1 MNADRKAQ
9 VIAKYARI
17 TRENHQLRIENQH
30 LRERHLELEDQ
41 LLASRNRKWKERA
54 VSLEAELYAVRCEL
68 RDAKASIALSD
79 KLLRGARDRRDLWEH
94 RYWTLRKDIS
104 PHYSLPGG
112 VPSLAPAGSPAPR
125 SEDLPSSAGS
135 DPVPAVSVGNE
146 TPVRIRA
153 SRASGTPAASP
164 GRHAGGERQDITSNG
179 DRRKASS
186 RASAAVARRE
196 V

>member
-41 LLASRNRKWKERA
+41 LLASRNRKWKDRA
-54 VSLEAELYAVRCEL
+54 VSLEAELHAVRCEL

-94 RYWTLRKDIS
+94 RYWTIRDQIEARAVAKEPVVLLLGEIERILTVDKRGDD
-104 PHYSLPGG
+104 PHLSFVRNSLMAI
-112 VPSLAPAGSPAPR
+112 LHPR
-125 SEDLPSSAGS
+125 P
-135 DPVPAVSVGNE
+135 
-146 TPVRIRA
+146 
-153 SRASGTPAASP
+153 
-164 GRHAGGERQDITSNG
+164 
-179 DRRKASS
+179 RRKVTLEAGMVETS
-186 RASAAVARRE
+186 
-196 V
+196 

>member
-1 MNADRKAQ
+1 MSSDRKAQ

-30 LRERHLELEDQ
+30 LRDRNLELEDQ

-54 VSLEAELYAVRCEL
+54 TTLEADLHAVRCEL
-68 RDAKASIALSD
+68 RDAKAATALAD

-94 RYWTLRKDIS
+94 RYWTLREQ
-104 PHYSLPGG
+104 
-112 VPSLAPAGSPAPR
+112 VN
-125 SEDLPSSAGS
+125 
-135 DPVPAVSVGNE
+135 PVPAVSIGTE

-164 GRHAGGERQDITSNG
+164 GRQAGGERQDITSKG